1 MVSINESKQ
10 LAQSAKK
17 EIYKWIGEIV
27 SLAPCA
33 VGMSLYRFYI
43 EVAPY
48 WKTGSNVK
56 PATVKR
62 DLSRG
67 IPAKLS
73 CSQVTTAIE
82 QAYQSYISKLKP
94 PLDEQREL
102 IEKTHDE
109 IYPHIFEVIEC
120 MYKLIETIDR
130 DQSWIERVNVSCSRE
145 MVNAFIF
152 GHIPK
157 DGRGLTEKETEW
169 LRKALLEFPPRGIK
183 IPTYLN

>member
-1 MVSINESKQ
+1 MVSVNESKQ
-10 LAQSAKK
+10 LARSAKK
-17 EIYKWIGEIV
+17 EVYKWIGRIV
-27 SLAPCA
+27 SLAPCV

-48 WKTGSNVK
+48 WKTGSNVG
-56 PATVKR
+56 PDTVKR

-82 QAYQSYISKLKP
+82 QAYQSYIANLKP
-94 PLDEQREL
+94 PDEQKEL
-102 IEKTHDE
+102 IEKLHDE
-109 IYPHIFEVIEC
+109 MYPHIFETIER
-120 MYKLIETIDR
+120 MYKLIETIDCG
-130 DQSWIERVNVSCSRE
+130 QSWIERVNVSCSRE

-152 GHIPK
+152 GRIPK
-157 DGRGLTEKETEW
+157 DGDGLTAKEAEW
-169 LRKALLEFPPRGIK
+169 LRKALLELPPKGID